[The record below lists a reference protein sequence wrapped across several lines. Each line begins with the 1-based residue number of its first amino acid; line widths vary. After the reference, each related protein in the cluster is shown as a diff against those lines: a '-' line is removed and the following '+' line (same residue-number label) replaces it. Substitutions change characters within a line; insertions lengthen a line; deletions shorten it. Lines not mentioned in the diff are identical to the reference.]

1 MVCASCESE
10 RVSRRL
16 SVVGVKTGGRTSDAS
31 PAPMGGGG
39 AAAAEVG
46 AAAAE
51 PATEPPRPARGL
63 RAPFVSLTERA
74 PAGLGFTRPR
84 GASILGPVD
93 LRQLEIFVKVA
104 ELGSFSK
111 AADALFLTQ
120 PTVSEHIQSLEDE
133 LGVRLLD
140 RLGRGAAVTKGGAL
154 LQGYAQ
160 RLLALSREA
169 RQAMESFQGRMSGE
183 LLVGA
188 STIPGE
194 YILPALIGRF
204 KEKFPDIAITLLIGG
219 SQAVTE
225 WVAEGRA
232 EVGVVGARSGHRGI
246 EFRELLPDDIV
257 LIVGAAHPWH
267 GRKQVTL
274 EELRAEPL
282 LLRERGS
289 GTRAALEAA
298 LTQAGTD
305 IARLPRRRRDGL
317 DPGDQAGG
325 EGRVSACRSC
335 RGGPS
340 RRSAGRA
347 ASGASASKDLKITRA
362 FYLATH
368 RERSRS
374 PLAEAFR
381 AFVEAEAV

>member
-1 MVCASCESE
+1 
-10 RVSRRL
+10 
-16 SVVGVKTGGRTSDAS
+16 
-31 PAPMGGGG
+31 
-39 AAAAEVG
+39 
-46 AAAAE
+46 
-51 PATEPPRPARGL
+51 
-63 RAPFVSLTERA
+63 
-74 PAGLGFTRPR
+74 
-84 GASILGPVD
+84 VD

-120 PTVSEHIQSLEDE
+120 PTVSEHIRTLEDE

-140 RLGRGAAVTKGGAL
+140 RLGRGASVTKGGAL
-154 LQGYAQ
+154 LLSHAQ
-160 RLLALSREA
+160 RMLALAREA

-204 KEKFPDIAITLLIGG
+204 KEKFPDIAITLLIGS
-219 SQAVTE
+219 SQSVTD
-225 WVAEGRA
+225 WVVEGRA
-232 EVGVVGARSGHRGI
+232 ELGVVGARSTHTSI
-246 EFRELLPDDIV
+246 ECRELLPDDIV
-257 LIVGAAHPWH
+257 LIVSAAHPWH

-274 EELRAEPL
+274 EELRGEPL

-298 LTQAGTD
+298 LEAAGTD
-305 IARLPRRRRDGL
+305 LAAFRVVGEM
-317 DPGDQAGG
+317 GSTQAVKQAVKASVG
-325 EGRVSACRSC
+325 VALL
-335 RGGPS
+335 S
-340 RRSAGRA
+340 RRAVEEECRAGSLWCLRV
-347 ASGASASKDLKITRA
+347 KDLKVTRA

-381 AFVEAEAV
+381 AFVQAEAV

>member
-1 MVCASCESE
+1 
-10 RVSRRL
+10 
-16 SVVGVKTGGRTSDAS
+16 
-31 PAPMGGGG
+31 
-39 AAAAEVG
+39 
-46 AAAAE
+46 
-51 PATEPPRPARGL
+51 
-63 RAPFVSLTERA
+63 
-74 PAGLGFTRPR
+74 
-84 GASILGPVD
+84 VD

-111 AADALFLTQ
+111 AAEALFLTQ
-120 PTVSEHIQSLEDE
+120 PTVSEHIRSLEDE

-140 RLGRGAAVTKGGAL
+140 RLGRGAVVTKGGAL

-169 RQAMESFQGRMSGE
+169 RQAIESFQGRMSGD

-194 YILPALIGRF
+194 YILPGLIGRF
-204 KEKFPDIAITLLIGG
+204 KEKFPDIAITLLIGD
-219 SQAVTE
+219 SQTVTE

-232 EVGVVGARSGHRGI
+232 EVGVVGARSGHRSV

-257 LIVGAAHPWH
+257 LIVSATHPWH

-274 EELRAEPL
+274 DELRAEPL

-289 GTRAALEAA
+289 GTRAALESALAA
-298 LTQAGTD
+298 SATDLSAFRVIGEMGSTQA
-305 IARLPRRRRDGL
+305 IK
-317 DPGDQAGG
+317 QAVKAGVG
-325 EGRVSACRSC
+325 VSLV
-335 RGGPS
+335 S
-340 RRSAGRA
+340 RRAVDDESR
-347 ASGASASKDLKITRA
+347 SGAVWGLRVKDLKIARA

-381 AFVEAEAV
+381 AFVEAEAA